1 MKNLKVNWLSHQA
14 ETAAYDLAPQCYL
27 YLREEYIYM
36 TGSCETELDAV
47 NQIGGIAELPK
58 PKCVL

>member
-14 ETAAYDLAPQCYL
+14 ETAAYDLAPQRYL
-27 YLREEYIYM
+27 YLRKNMFI
-36 TGSCETELDAV
+36 TGPCEIELDAV